1 MSGRLESPDIT
12 LEDISVGYGDRVV
25 LSGIDTVLP
34 GGRISVILGGSGS
47 GKSTLLR
54 NIIGLVPIQTGRILL
69 AGRDMAEMGPED
81 RLEMRRRMG
90 VLFQDGAL
98 LGSLPL
104 GENIA
109 LPLREHT
116 DLSNSLIEEVVG
128 MKLKLVG
135 LADFIGYF
143 PSELSGGMRK
153 RAGLARAMALD
164 PAVLL
169 CDEPTSG
176 LDPVTAADMDQLVL
190 ELKATFNMTIV
201 VVSHDLQSLRAI
213 ADHVVVVNQ
222 GRMLFE
228 GPPDALAASEDP
240 FIVQFLSRQPSRE
253 SRILDGPWAERTG
266 EHPPPAAPGGTS
278 GTAAATAPPASPAAP
293 AASSGTESA
302 TAPQSASGA
311 AAGITNGGA

>member
-1 MSGRLESPDIT
+1 MSGRLESPEIT
-12 LEDISVGYGDRVV
+12 LEDVSVGYGDRVV
-25 LSGIDTVLP
+25 LSGIDTALP

-54 NIIGLVPIQTGRILL
+54 NIIGLVPIKTGRILL
-69 AGRDMAEMGPED
+69 AGRDLAEMGPQE

-116 DLSNSLIEEVVG
+116 DLSNSLIEEVVD

-135 LADFIGYF
+135 LADFTEYF

-228 GPPDALAASEDP
+228 GPLDALAASKDP

-253 SRILDGPWAERTG
+253 SRILEGPRVERTG
-266 EHPPPAAPGGTS
+266 EHPPPAAPGGTP
-278 GTAAATAPPASPAAP
+278 GTESA
-293 AASSGTESA
+293 TESA

-311 AAGITNGGA
+311 ATGITNGGA